1 MLAEWWS
8 TFEGRCALSAGVS
21 LLGFMLWRWWPCG
34 MHRRRQV
41 ILLLAIASV
50 ARWLFLDLPAS
61 DDVHRYVW
69 EGQLVLHGESP
80 YGQRASDSEHR
91 DEHWQRMNHK
101 DKLTAYPPLALTLCA
116 VIEAIQGKGLPAPLD
131 HLLGFKIAAAL
142 ADLLLISLLVSAVKE
157 LRWVALYAVNPVPLI
172 SFAGE
177 GHFDIWM
184 VLPMV
189 ASIVWIKRPRLAWS
203 CLALAIGIKFIAV
216 LLLPVLWHHTLR
228 AERARAALWAMAL
241 LLLPALPF
249 VATWPALIEG
259 VYRFGAETSGNATL
273 HWLLEL
279 ALGNKSQAAGLSFG
293 LMGVWIW
300 YQRRRITQHAAAS
313 RELLTA
319 LLIAAPTVTYWY
331 PGWALPFAVL
341 APHPA
346 LWVLSATNILYY
358 AAWAE
363 AEATGVW
370 WLPRWAWAVLWG
382 PFFVLWIRHI
392 SFREGSH
399 PSMASTST

>member
-8 TFEGRCALSAGVS
+8 AFEGRCALSAAVS
-21 LLGFMLWRWWPCG
+21 LLGFMLWRWWPSD
-34 MHRRRQV
+34 MRRSGQV
-41 ILLLAIASV
+41 ILLLAITLV

-80 YGQRASDSEHR
+80 YGQRADDSTHR

-101 DKLTAYPPLALTLCA
+101 DKLTAYPPLSLGMCA
-116 VIEAIQGKGLPAPLD
+116 VIEAIQGKGFPAPLD
-131 HLLGFKIAAAL
+131 HLLGFKIAAAI
-142 ADLLLISLLVSAVKE
+142 ADLLLIGLLVSAVKE
-157 LRWVALYAVNPVPLI
+157 LRWVTLYAVNPVPLI

-216 LLLPVLWHHTLR
+216 LLLPVLWHHTPRSDR
-228 AERARAALWAMAL
+228 AGGVCWALAMLAL
-241 LLLPALPF
+241 PVLPF
-249 VATWPALIEG
+249 VVSLPALIEG
-259 VYRFGAETSGNATL
+259 VYRFGAETSGNATF

-279 ALGNKSQAAGLSFG
+279 TLRNKSQAAALSFG

-300 YQRRRITQHAAAS
+300 YQRGLVEQPALAS
-313 RELLTA
+313 REVLTV
-319 LLIAAPTVTYWY
+319 LLIASPTVTYWY

-346 LWVLSATNILYY
+346 LWVLSATDIFYY

-370 WLPRWAWAVLWG
+370 WLPRWAWSLLWG
-382 PFFVLWIRHI
+382 PFFAVWGWRARRRCSSAL
-392 SFREGSH
+392 
-399 PSMASTST
+399 AT